1 MSVFS
6 ALNVAVNG
14 LNAQSS
20 AFSNVSDNLAN
31 AQTIGYKRVDT
42 NFQSLVTQS
51 NANVNDPGGVSATPI
66 YQNSIQG
73 NLTQVDSSTSLAI
86 SGNGFFPVQKAAVD
100 ASGATS
106 FSNSSFFTR
115 RGDFSLN
122 KDGYLVNGA
131 GYYMTGYTVDS
142 SGNVNTAATEPIL
155 ISQLLD
161 NPVYTS
167 NITYAAN
174 LPAGAV
180 STFTSSP
187 STINIIDQIGVQHQM
202 TMSWA
207 ATSTVGHWLM
217 TAVVTDGASGS
228 DKTMTIPFNFN
239 VTGTNDGTLAAYAA
253 AVAPA
258 TTVASGIASSGHPG
272 AAGTYTVTDPTTTTP
287 AGQATVSFSA
297 DFLGAGAQTINLN
310 FGSYSQT
317 GGVTQ
322 FASSDLTVT
331 SLQQNGIPRGSFQ
344 SLGIDKSGFVS
355 LNYDNGSSKVFYQV
369 PVVQFY
375 ASGNLQRE
383 SGNAYSQTIASGT
396 PRYGA
401 AGVLG
406 AGTISGNALEAS
418 NVDIASEFAKMIQ
431 YQRTYSANAK
441 VISTATS
448 MLDDII
454 NVVR

>member
-20 AFSNVSDNLAN
+20 AFANVSDNLSN

-42 NFQSLVTQS
+42 NFESLVTQS

-66 YQNSIQG
+66 YQNAIQG

-86 SGNGFFPVQKAAVD
+86 SGNGFFAVQKAVVN
-100 ASGATS
+100 ASGGTS
-106 FSNSSFFTR
+106 FSNSSFYTR

-131 GYYMTGYTVDS
+131 GYYMTGYQVDT
-142 SGNVNTAATEPIL
+142 SGNVNTASTQPIL

-161 NPVYTS
+161 NPVAT
-167 NITYAAN
+167 NNVTYAAN
-174 LPAGAV
+174 LPAGAA
-180 STFTSSP
+180 STYTSST
-187 STINIIDQIGVQHQM
+187 STINIIDKIGVQHQM
-202 TMSWA
+202 TMNWA
-207 ATSTVGHWLM
+207 ATSTPGHWLLTTVVKGGG
-217 TAVVTDGASGS
+217 TAGA
-228 DKTMTIPFNFN
+228 DLTTTIPFNFN
-239 VTGTNDGTLAAYAA
+239 VTGTNDGTLAPYHVSAA
-253 AVAPA
+253 
-258 TTVASGIASSGHPG
+258 TSGIEASSNVG
-272 AAGTYTVTDPTTTTP
+272 AVGTYTVADPTTTVP
-287 AGQATVSFSA
+287 AGQATVSLNVSFV
-297 DFLGAGAQTINLN
+297 GAGAQPVTLN
-310 FGSYSQT
+310 FGSYNAT

-322 FASSDLTVT
+322 FAATDLTVT
-331 SLQQNGIPRGSFQ
+331 TLQQNGIARGSFK
-344 SLGIDKSGFVS
+344 SLGIDKNGFVS
-355 LNYDNGSSKVFYQV
+355 LNYDNGSSKIFYQL
-369 PVVQFY
+369 PIVQFY
-375 ASGNLQRE
+375 AAGDLQRE
-383 SGNAYSQTIASGT
+383 SGNAYSQTIESGT

-406 AGTISGNALEAS
+406 AGSISGNALEAS

-448 MLDDII
+448 MLDDIL